1 MVLGDRGEAE
11 EVRGPERQHTQRDEQ
26 DDERAGRRDNKK
38 ETEGV
43 SRVVRCELRPLDFVK
58 NERNFL
64 LKNVFFTLMPMARTK
79 LFKRLGLFCC

>member
-26 DDERAGRRDNKK
+26 DDERAGRRDSKK

-43 SRVVRCELRPLDFVK
+43 SWVMRCELRTLVFAK

-64 LKNVFFTLMPMARTK
+64 LKNDFSR
-79 LFKRLGLFCC
+79 